1 MNLLSSETTMRACLL
16 AISKRATFVVLI
28 VQVAILC
35 VSPARAVDP
44 PPLVARIGYVAPL
57 SSSVFRAAE
66 QELWKRLR
74 ELGWVDGHNLIIEKR
89 SAEGRFEQLPG
100 LMAEV
105 IDRKIDVLVTYGVPG
120 GLAARKATS
129 MIPIVDAL
137 MNDPVREGL
146 AASLAHPGGNLT
158 GVATGWTEG
167 YSGKWLEFL
176 KETVP
181 QLSSVAVVL
190 NSDNRYNLVLAQ
202 DLRTVA
208 SSRGVKLHFIEVRSA
223 EAIEPA
229 FEQAR
234 RKTRAVIVLG
244 EPFILEDPSR
254 VTALVAKYRIVAVFP
269 NREFVEAGGLMA
281 YGPDFRIMFRRAADY
296 VDKILRG
303 AKPASLP
310 IEQPTRYLLI
320 VNLRAAKALGITI
333 PESILLRADEV
344 IR

>member
-1 MNLLSSETTMRACLL
+1 MSVCQLSMRQ
-16 AISKRATFVVLI
+16 IVIVLT
-28 VQVAILC
+28 VQMAILC
-35 VSPARAVDP
+35 VPLARAVDP
-44 PPLVARIGYVAPL
+44 PPIVARIGYVAPL
-57 SSSVFRAAE
+57 SSSVFQAAE
-66 QELWKRLR
+66 EELWKRLR

-89 SAEGRFEQLPG
+89 SAQGRFDQLPG

-129 MIPIVDAL
+129 TVPIVDAL

-158 GVATGWTEG
+158 GVATGWTAG
-167 YSGKWLEFL
+167 YSGKWLEL
-176 KETVP
+176 LRETLP
-181 QLSSVAVVL
+181 RISSVAVVL
-190 NSDNRYNLVLAQ
+190 NSDNRYNQLLAQ
-202 DLRTVA
+202 DLKNVA
-208 SSRGVKLHFIEVRSA
+208 SSRGLKLLFIEVRST
-223 EAIEPA
+223 EALEPA

-244 EPFILEDPSR
+244 EPFTLEDHAR
-254 VTALVAKYRIVAVFP
+254 VTALVARNQLAAIYP
-269 NREFVEAGGLMA
+269 NREFVEAGGLMV

-303 AKPASLP
+303 ANPAYLP
-310 IEQPTRYLLI
+310 IEQPTQYLLI
-320 VNLRAAKALGITI
+320 VNLKAAKALGITI